1 MRWIESIEQTG
12 NLPSH
17 GQFSICDSHFDGSCF
32 KRDLKIIIP
41 NLLCLFKI
49 S

>member
-12 NLPSH
+12 NLPSN